1 MTGRELMIYIL
12 ENNLEDEP
20 VIENGRIIGLKSIEE
35 VAVEMKYGVE
45 TVKALVDMG
54 ALKGVKID
62 GGYYILK

>member
-20 VIENGRIIGLKSIEE
+20 VIENGRIIGLKSVEE
-35 VAVEMKYGVE
+35 VAVEMNYGVE

>member
-12 ENNLEDEP
+12 ENNLEDES
-20 VIENGRIIGLKSIEE
+20 VIENGRIIGLKSVEE
-35 VAVEMKYGVE
+35 VAVEMNYGVE